1 VPAIPAGSDYLLR
14 VFMELHCAR
23 PTGGMSISPIL
34 FSELLAYQQV
44 FKVELSPFEVETIF
58 FIDRAAIQEMTE
70 K

>member
-1 VPAIPAGSDYLLR
+1 
-14 VFMELHCAR
+14 MELHCSR
-23 PTGGMSISPIL
+23 PTGGMGISPIL

-44 FKVELSPFEVETIF
+44 FKVKLSPIEVETIF

>member
-1 VPAIPAGSDYLLR
+1 
-14 VFMELHCAR
+14 MELHCSR
-23 PTGGMSISPIL
+23 PAGGMSISPIL

-58 FIDRAAIQEMTE
+58 FIDSAAIQEMTE

>member
-1 VPAIPAGSDYLLR
+1 
-14 VFMELHCAR
+14 MELHCSR
-23 PTGGMSISPIL
+23 PAGGMGISPIL

-44 FKVELSPFEVETIF
+44 FKVELSPLEVETIF